1 MLVNDSSGIT
11 YTIGS
16 GTFTLTTPGN
26 YLVNWQINVNQGAAG
41 EVSFGLNV
49 GGNIIASVPAYLER
63 GQISGSAFVPVTTSG
78 TTLSLLNN
86 GTTAVNYDTA
96 LNVRANIVI
105 TQVA

>member
-1 MLVNDSSGIT
+1 M
-11 YTIGS
+11 
-16 GTFTLTTPGN
+16 
-26 YLVNWQINVNQGAAG
+26 
-41 EVSFGLNV
+41 SFGLNV

-78 TTLSLLNN
+78 TTLSLFNN